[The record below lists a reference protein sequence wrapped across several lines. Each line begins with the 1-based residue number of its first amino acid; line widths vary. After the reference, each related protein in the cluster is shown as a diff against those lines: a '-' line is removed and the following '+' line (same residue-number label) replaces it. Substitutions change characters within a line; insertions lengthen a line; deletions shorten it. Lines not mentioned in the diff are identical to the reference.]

1 MVITK
6 GAASGDTLTR
16 TLATSIIAG
25 LGGDDQPLCDMGPD
39 LRDAGDGHDDID
51 GGLGAGTASGGAGN
65 GSVNDG
71 EVEGRCG
78 PRAVPLFNIFRPF

>member
-6 GAASGDTLTR
+6 GAANGDTLTR
-16 TLATSIIAG
+16 TLATNIIAG

-51 GGLGAGTASGGAGN
+51 GGLGADTASGGAGN

-71 EVEGRCG
+71 EVEGRRG

>member
-1 MVITK
+1 
-6 GAASGDTLTR
+6 
-16 TLATSIIAG
+16 
-25 LGGDDQPLCDMGPD
+25 

>member
-6 GAASGDTLTR
+6 GAANGDTLTR

-65 GSVNDG
+65 GSFNDG
-71 EVEGRCG
+71 EVEGRRG

>member
-51 GGLGAGTASGGAGN
+51 GGLGANTASGGAGN
-65 GSVNDG
+65 SSVNDG
-71 EVEGRCG
+71 EVEGRRG